1 MATRLLVPAAAL
13 LAGAAMTIGAAAQAP
28 TLTPGKYEGTLQ
40 VSIDGESEPPE
51 KDDQC
56 LSKSD
61 IDGLEQWLAR
71 AHGTDCNASDRRVA
85 DGKISF
91 LVRCA
96 DDGEQTST
104 RGELVIR
111 QDAFD
116 AVLRRTDDTGAIR
129 MESTFSIAA
138 RRTGDCAN

>member
-1 MATRLLVPAAAL
+1 MATRLHLPAASL
-13 LAGAAMTIGAAAQAP
+13 LAAAMAIGVTAQAP

-71 AHGTDCNASDRRVA
+71 AHGADCNASDRKVA
-85 DGKISF
+85 DGKITF
-91 LVRCA
+91 VVRCA

-104 RGELVIR
+104 RGELVVR

-116 AVLRRTDDTGAIR
+116 AVLRRTDDTGAIK

-138 RRTGDCAN
+138 RRVGECPK

>member
-1 MATRLLVPAAAL
+1 
-13 LAGAAMTIGAAAQAP
+13 MTSGVTGQAP
-28 TLTPGKYEGTLQ
+28 TLSPGKYEATLQ

-61 IDGLEQWLAR
+61 IDGLDQWLAR
-71 AHGTDCNASDRRVA
+71 AHGADCDATDRKVA
-85 DGKISF
+85 GGTITF
-91 LVRCA
+91 VVRCA

-104 RGELVIR
+104 RGELVTR

-116 AVLRRTDDTGAIR
+116 AVLRRTDDTGALK

-138 RRTGDCAN
+138 RRTGDCTN

>member
-1 MATRLLVPAAAL
+1 MAMRLHAAAAAL
-13 LAGAAMTIGAAAQAP
+13 FAAAAMTNGVTGQAP
-28 TLTPGKYEGTLQ
+28 TLTPGKYGATLQ

-51 KDDQC
+51 KDEQC

-61 IDGLEQWLAR
+61 IDGLDQWLAK
-71 AHGTDCNASDRRVA
+71 AHGADCDASDRKV
-85 DGKISF
+85 DGGTLRFI
-91 LVRCA
+91 VRCA

-116 AVLRRTDDTGAIR
+116 AVLRRTDDTGAIK

-138 RRTGDCAN
+138 RRTGDCTR